1 MHSDL
6 RFLTSD
12 LRIPN
17 NFFTLISVSCNVQ
30 KIDAS
35 YIVKAENL
43 ESVYIDKHYD
53 LVVECKRGSKNAC
66 FELYRLYSKAMLNVA
81 FRIVGSIDE
90 AEDVLQEA
98 FLDAFTRVKDFRQET
113 TFGLWLKQIV
123 VHRSINLLRKRRL
136 DLVELGDDQMDNIA
150 EEEDDSD
157 EELQYKVAQVKD
169 AMKELP
175 EGYRLVISLYLLE
188 GYDHEEIGQILNIS
202 ENTSRTQFL
211 RAKRKLNEILIK
223 RGITS

>member
-1 MHSDL
+1 L
-6 RFLTSD
+6 
-12 LRIPN
+12 
-17 NFFTLISVSCNVQ
+17 
-30 KIDAS
+30 
-35 YIVKAENL
+35 KAENL

-53 LVVECKRGSKNAC
+53 LVVECKQGSKKAC

-98 FLDAFTRVKDFRQET
+98 FLDAFNRVKDFRQET

-123 VHRSINLLRKRRL
+123 VHRSINLLRKRKL
-136 DLVELGDDQMDNIA
+136 ELVELGEDQLENIA
-150 EEEDDSD
+150 DEETESD
-157 EELQYKVAQVKD
+157 EDIQYKVVQVKE

-188 GYDHEEIGQILNIS
+188 GYDHEEIGEILNIS

-211 RAKRKLNEILIK
+211 RAKRKLNDILIK
-223 RGITS
+223 KGIKS

>member
-1 MHSDL
+1 M
-6 RFLTSD
+6 
-12 LRIPN
+12 
-17 NFFTLISVSCNVQ
+17 
-30 KIDAS
+30 
-35 YIVKAENL
+35 
-43 ESVYIDKHYD
+43 
-53 LVVECKRGSKNAC
+53 VECKRGSKKAC
-66 FELYRLYSKAMLNVA
+66 FELYRLYSKAMLNIA
-81 FRIVGSIDE
+81 FRIVGSVDE

-98 FLDAFTRVKDFRQET
+98 FLDAFNRIKDFRQET

-123 VHRSINLLRKRRL
+123 VHRSINLLRKRKL
-136 DLVELGDDQMDNIA
+136 ELVELDEEHTDGIA
-150 EEEDDSD
+150 EEDVEDD
-157 EELQYKVAQVKD
+157 EEVQYKVAQVKD

-188 GYDHEEIGQILNIS
+188 GYDHEEIGEILGIS

>member
-1 MHSDL
+1 
-6 RFLTSD
+6 
-12 LRIPN
+12 
-17 NFFTLISVSCNVQ
+17 
-30 KIDAS
+30 
-35 YIVKAENL
+35 VKAENL

-53 LVVECKRGSKNAC
+53 LVVECKHGSKKAC
-66 FELYRLYSKAMLNVA
+66 FELYRLYSKAMLNIA
-81 FRIVGSIDE
+81 FRIVGSVDE

-98 FLDAFTRVKDFRQET
+98 FLDAFNRIKDFRQET

-136 DLVELGDDQMDNIA
+136 ELVELDEGHTDGIA
-150 EEEDDSD
+150 EEEVEDD
-157 EELQYKVAQVKD
+157 EEVQYKVAQVKD

-188 GYDHEEIGQILNIS
+188 GYDHEEIGEILDIS